1 MYAATSPRLKA
12 VPNQQ
17 MMILTNQNDQTQV
30 GTTYF
35 TSTESWINVMRQ
47 SVCDTRDLPG
57 IHYYLTN
64 LTSGVHVVSLGG
76 LYLQSVDGEVMDDW
90 LYGGVVTAPD
100 SVVDRI
106 QEGDFVQDIPGV
118 DPFPCTVVP

>member
-1 MYAATSPRLKA
+1 
-12 VPNQQ
+12 
-17 MMILTNQNDQTQV
+17 
-30 GTTYF
+30 
-35 TSTESWINVMRQ
+35 
-47 SVCDTRDLPG
+47 
-57 IHYYLTN
+57 
-64 LTSGVHVVSLGG
+64 
-76 LYLQSVDGEVMDDW
+76 MDDW